1 MHVKETLY
9 AWIASNTKGRNGH
22 RRPNGEGGSGSR
34 VQIPSG
40 RNKQKR
46 PHINERGRDATEN
59 GIQSRGNGHTCRMT
73 SGGKKEE
80 TSEKQRKTA
89 CGTRGHR
96 TPNGAGGSG
105 SRVQIPSGRNG
116 RSYAGIG
123 SGE

>member
-1 MHVKETLY
+1 V
-9 AWIASNTKGRNGH
+9 
-22 RRPNGEGGSGSR
+22 
-34 VQIPSG
+34 
-40 RNKQKR
+40 
-46 PHINERGRDATEN
+46 RGRDATEN
-59 GIQSRGNGHTCRMT
+59 GIESRRNGHTCRIA
-73 SGGKKEE
+73 SGEKKEE

-123 SGE
+123 CRGIKEREMGTLH